1 MNPFYMLRE
10 YYSLRKNLYKP
21 RYYLKNLQRKKLIEI
36 VSIAY
41 NESKYYKRIF
51 DDLDFHPNDL
61 SEDFDNFKNI
71 PIMSKEDLKAIDL
84 RDIISNKHQNLNDL
98 ISYPTSGST
107 GMPYYIYKTKKD
119 SAKNDLAHIRQYI
132 FNDWGVFGR
141 ITSIVGDI
149 EIRKPSIF
157 QKFGILPIKYISI
170 NQSISDIISQVQETK
185 FDILKGYT
193 DDLRL
198 MAKYIVD
205 NKITS
210 IRPKIVSAGAAL
222 LDNDTRNLIT
232 KAFKV
237 DPMDNYGSA
246 DAGQIAWQC
255 INGNYHLNIDMVY
268 IEVLN
273 EHGQIEESGR
283 KGEIV
288 ITNLWNKAF
297 PLLRFKLGDII
308 SLNDKYCECGCEFP
322 LLEMID
328 GKTMDFIIFPSGEV
342 VPPHAPKQ
350 VMIDITEIN
359 RFKIIQETI
368 SNVIVEV
375 IPNEMY
381 NDEIKSLI
389 IDKMNEVFKNQINV
403 SVKEVNNIDRGI
415 RKFSTIE
422 SKIGRDYLYKGL

>member
-1 MNPFYMLRE
+1 MNPLYMLRE
-10 YYSLRKNLYKP
+10 YFSLRSNLYKS
-21 RYYLKNLQRKKLIEI
+21 RGYLMELQRKRLKDI

-41 NESKYYKRIF
+41 HETKYYKRIF
-51 DDLDFHPNDL
+51 DDLNFHPKDL
-61 SEDFDNFKNI
+61 TNDFDKFKEI
-71 PIMSKEDLKAIDL
+71 PIMSKEDLRAINIE
-84 RDIISNKHQNLNDL
+84 DIVSIRYPNLNNL

-107 GMPYYIYKTKKD
+107 GTPYIVYKDKKD
-119 SAKNDLAHIRQYI
+119 SARNDLAHIRQYI
-132 FNDWGVFGR
+132 YNNYGVFGK
-141 ITSIVGDI
+141 ITSIVGDV
-149 EIRKPSIF
+149 EIRKASIF
-157 QKFGILPIKYISI
+157 QKFGILPINYISI
-170 NQSISDIISQVQETK
+170 NQSISDIISQVQATK

-205 NKITS
+205 NKINS

-232 KAFKV
+232 RAFQV

-268 IEVLN
+268 VEVLN
-273 EHGQIEESGR
+273 ENGQIEENDG

-297 PLLRFKLGDII
+297 PLIRFKLGDII
-308 SLNDKYCECGCEFP
+308 SISDKFCDCGCEFP
-322 LLEMID
+322 LLKIMD
-328 GKTMDFIIFPSGEV
+328 GKTMDFIIFPNGDV

-350 VMIDITEIN
+350 VMIDITEIDK
-359 RFKIIQETI
+359 FKIIQETI

-375 IPNEMY
+375 IPNENY
-381 NDEIKSLI
+381 NNEIKNLI
-389 IDKMNEVFKNQINV
+389 IDKMSKVFDNKINV
-403 SVKEVNNIDRGI
+403 KVKEVKKIERGI

-422 SKIGRDYLYKGL
+422 SKNRARLLI